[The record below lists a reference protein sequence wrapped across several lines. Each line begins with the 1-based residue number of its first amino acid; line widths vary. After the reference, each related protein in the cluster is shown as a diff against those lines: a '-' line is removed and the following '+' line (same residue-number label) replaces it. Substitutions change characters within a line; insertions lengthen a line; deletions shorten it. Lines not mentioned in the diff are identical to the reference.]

1 MSRTFYV
8 TTPIYYVN
16 DVPHIGHAY
25 TTILADVL
33 ARYRRLFG
41 RMSGDGTYF
50 LTGTDEHGQKVQ
62 QAAAKRGIDPNDT
75 AALRAY
81 CDGYAQRFKDAWKD
95 LGIEYNRF
103 IRTTE
108 ADHVAFVREQFRKL
122 REKGFIYT
130 QEYAGW
136 YSTTEERF
144 FGEDELVDG
153 KDPISGR
160 AVEWITE
167 KNYFFKMSAFKERL
181 LAHIEANPTFIQ
193 PDFRRNEVL
202 GFLRQ
207 PLNDLCVS
215 RPKSRLAWGVSLP
228 FDEDYVSYVWVDALL
243 NYVTASKVGS
253 PNDPKAPEWPADLHL
268 IGKDIL
274 TTHAV
279 YFPTLLMALD
289 LELPKQILAHGW
301 WLIDNARMSK
311 TTGNVV
317 SPLAMK
323 DKYGG
328 DAFRFFLIRAMVVGQ
343 DASFTEDGFVT
354 TINADLANDVG
365 NGLSRV
371 LKLAQTLDNV
381 LSAQPSSDEADWR
394 LVNEVG
400 HLDLSNDKNCGGT
413 LYFVYGDVN
422 YVRLSDAVDL
432 VLGIFREV
440 NKYLEITAPWKLAKG
455 TDTDRERLKAI
466 LWHAAE
472 ALRLGFTLLHPVMP
486 GKMNEALAALGLTI
500 ETSPLE
506 WRTSGS
512 FTLTSISPL
521 FPRIDTKSAGAST
534 GSATGSS
541 APVAPPD
548 PFAVLDLR
556 AAKILSVENHPEAEA
571 LYVLK
576 VDAGPSTDS
585 GTEREVRTVCA
596 GLRRHFTAEELTG
609 RVAVLVA
616 NLKPA
621 KLRGIE
627 SHGMLLAA
635 DVETDAEGKA
645 LKIALVSPEGASA
658 GDPVSAAGIERA
670 PKAQIKI
677 QEFDKCPLTV
687 KNGQVEYAGKTLS
700 TPKGPVTAQ
709 APYGAGVH

>member
-1 MSRTFYV
+1 MSRTFYA

-33 ARYRRLFG
+33 TRYKRLFG
-41 RMSGDGTYF
+41 ERTYF

-75 AALRAY
+75 AALRRY
-81 CDGYAQRFKDAWKD
+81 CDGYAARFQEAWKD
-95 LGIEYNRF
+95 LNIGYDRF

-108 ADHVAFVREQFRKL
+108 EAHIAFVREQFRKL
-122 REKGFIYT
+122 QEKGFIYT

-167 KNYFFKMSAFKERL
+167 KNYFFRMSAFKERL
-181 LAHIEANPTFIQ
+181 LAHIEANPAFIQ

-289 LELPKQILAHGW
+289 LPLPRQILAHGW
-301 WLIDNARMSK
+301 WLVDNARMSK

-317 SPLAMK
+317 APLAMGE
-323 DKYGG
+323 KYGV
-328 DAFRFFLIRAMVVGQ
+328 DALRFFLIRAMVVGQ
-343 DASFTEDGFVT
+343 DASFTEDGFVA

-371 LKLAQTLDNV
+371 LKLGQSLDGS
-381 LSAQPSSDEADWR
+381 LSARISSLEGDARLRAVADAA
-394 LVNEVG
+394 LEG
-400 HLDLSNDKNCGGT
+400 
-413 LYFVYGDVN
+413 
-422 YVRLSDAVDL
+422 VRKSLDAVAL
-432 VLGIFREV
+432 SQSAEHALTVFREV
-440 NKYLEITAPWKLAKG
+440 NRFLEATAPWKLAKG
-455 TDTDRERLKAI
+455 TDADKDRLREV

-486 GKMNEALAALGLTI
+486 GKMDEALAALGLTA

-512 FTLTSISPL
+512 FSLTSIPPL
-521 FPRIDTKSAGAST
+521 FPRIETKKPEPGVSTSPTTGAPS
-534 GSATGSS
+534 
-541 APVAPPD
+541 D

-576 VDAGPSTDS
+576 VDAGDAEP
-585 GTEREVRTVCA
+585 RTVCA
-596 GLRRHFTAEELTG
+596 GLRRHFSPEELTG
-609 RVAVLVA
+609 RIVVLVA

-635 DVETDAEGKA
+635 DAESDAEGKPVKLSLA
-645 LKIALVSPEGASA
+645 TPEGASA

-687 KNGQVEYAGKTLS
+687 KNGQVEHAGKVLS

-709 APYGAGVH
+709 APDGAGVH

>member
-1 MSRTFYV
+1 MSSSPFYV

-33 ARYRRLFG
+33 VRYKRLFG
-41 RMSGDGTYF
+41 QQTYF

-62 QAAAKRGIDPNDT
+62 QAAAKRGIDPND
-75 AALRAY
+75 AQALREY
-81 CDGYAQRFKDAWKD
+81 CDGYAARFKEAWAGLNIGYD
-95 LGIEYNRF
+95 RF

-108 ADHVAFVREQFRKL
+108 KAHVDFVRAQFEKL
-122 REKGFIYT
+122 QAGGFIYT

-167 KNYFFKMSAFKERL
+167 KNYFFKMSAFKQRL
-181 LAHIEANPTFIQ
+181 IDHIEANPGFIA
-193 PDFRRNEVL
+193 PEFRKNEVL

-207 PLNDLCVS
+207 DLNDLCVS

-228 FDEDYVSYVWVDALL
+228 FDEEYVSYVWVDALL
-243 NYVTASKVGS
+243 NYVTATRLGS
-253 PNDPKAPEWPADLHL
+253 PNDPNAPEWPASLHL

-279 YFPTLLMALD
+279 YFTTILLALG
-289 LELPKQILAHGW
+289 LPLPKQILAHGW

-323 DKYGG
+323 DKFGA

-343 DASFTEDGFVT
+343 DASFTEETFIN

-371 LKLAQTLDNV
+371 IKLGEGVGSVLTAGSSSGTVDDDLIAAANRAVSEVPRKVDGVQ
-381 LSAQPSSDEADWR
+381 LSAVVEEA
-394 LVNEVG
+394 L
-400 HLDLSNDKNCGGT
+400 T
-413 LYFVYGDVN
+413 
-422 YVRLSDAVDL
+422 
-432 VLGIFREV
+432 IFRAVNRYFEV
-440 NKYLEITAPWKLAKG
+440 TAPWKLAKG
-455 TDTDRERLKAI
+455 TEDDKERLKVV

-472 ALRLGFTLLHPVMP
+472 ALRIGFTLLHPVMP
-486 GKMNEALAALGLTI
+486 GKMGEALAALGFTFEESKKQLQ
-500 ETSPLE
+500 
-506 WRTSGS
+506 WRTFGT
-512 FTLTSISPL
+512 FTLSPISPL
-521 FPRIDTKSAGAST
+521 FPRIEVKKPDAP
-534 GSATGSS
+534 
-541 APVAPPD
+541 APVAAPSD
-548 PFAVLDLR
+548 PFAVIDLR
-556 AAKILSVENHPEAEA
+556 VVKILSVENHPEAEA

-576 VDAGPSTDS
+576 VDAAEAEP
-585 GTEREVRTVCA
+585 RTVCA
-596 GLRRHFTAEELTG
+596 GLRKYLTPEELTG
-609 RVAVLVA
+609 RTAVLVA

-635 DVETDAEGKA
+635 DAEQDAEGKT
-645 LKIALVSPEGASA
+645 LRLALVNPGTAA
-658 GDPVSAAGIERA
+658 VGDAVTVAGIDRA
-670 PKAQIKI
+670 PKAQITIKD
-677 QEFDKCPLTV
+677 FDKVTLSV
-687 KNGQVEYAGKTLS
+687 QGGVVAYVGKTLV
-700 TPKGPVTAQ
+700 TPAGPLTAA
-709 APYGAGVH
+709 APDGAGVR

>member
-1 MSRTFYV
+1 MSRFYV

-33 ARYRRLFG
+33 ARYHRLSG
-41 RMSGDGTYF
+41 RETYF

-75 AALRAY
+75 QALREY
-81 CDGYAQRFKDAWKD
+81 CDFYAARFQDAWKD
-95 LGIEYNRF
+95 LNIGYDRF

-108 ADHVAFVREQFRKL
+108 AGHIAFVRAQFQKL
-122 REKGFIYT
+122 QEKGFIYT

-167 KNYFFKMSAFKERL
+167 KNYFFRMSAFKEKL
-181 LAHIEANPTFIQ
+181 LAHIEAHPTFIQ

-243 NYVTASKVGS
+243 NYVSASKLGS
-253 PNDPKAPEWPADLHL
+253 PNDAHAPEWPADLHL

-289 LELPKQILAHGW
+289 LPLPKQILAHGW
-301 WLIDNARMSK
+301 WMIDNARMSK

-317 SPLAMK
+317 SPLDMGK
-323 DKYGG
+323 KYGV
-328 DAFRFFLIRAMVVGQ
+328 DAFRFFLIRAMIVGQ
-343 DASFTEDGFVT
+343 DASFTEEVFVN

-371 LKLAQTLDNV
+371 LKLGESLGSVLTAHPTGPEDGALYAEAATASSKVQDKLD
-381 LSAQPSSDEADWR
+381 Q
-394 LVNEVG
+394 
-400 HLDLSNDKNCGGT
+400 
-413 LYFVYGDVN
+413 
-422 YVRLSDAVDL
+422 VRLSAAVENAL
-432 VLGIFREV
+432 AIFREV
-440 NKYLEITAPWKLAKG
+440 NRYFEATAPWKLAKG
-455 TDTDRERLKAI
+455 SEEDKERLKI
-466 LWHAAE
+466 VLWHAAE
-472 ALRLGFTLLHPVMP
+472 ALRIGFTLLHPVMP
-486 GKMNEALAALGLTI
+486 GKMDEALAALGLTAA
-500 ETSPLE
+500 TSPLE
-506 WRTSGS
+506 WRKNGS
-512 FTLTSISPL
+512 FALTSIPPL
-521 FPRIDTKSAGAST
+521 FPRIETKKPE
-534 GSATGSS
+534 
-541 APVAPPD
+541 APAAAPSD

-556 AAKILSVENHPEAEA
+556 AAKILSVENHPDAEA

-576 VDAGPSTDS
+576 VDAGEAEP
-585 GTEREVRTVCA
+585 RTVCA
-596 GLRRHFTAEELTG
+596 GLRRHFTPEELTG
-609 RVAVLVA
+609 RLAVLVA

-627 SHGMLLAA
+627 SHGMMLAA
-635 DVETDAEGKA
+635 DVETDGEGRPVRLA
-645 LKIALVSPEGASA
+645 LAAPEGAEA
-658 GDPVSAAGIERA
+658 GDPISAAGIERA
-670 PKAQIKI
+670 PKAQITIKD
-677 QEFDKCPLTV
+677 FDKCPLAV
-687 KNGQVEYAGKTLS
+687 KGGVVHYGDKALS
-700 TPKGPVTAQ
+700 TPRGAVTAA
-709 APYGAGVH
+709 APDGAGVH

>member
-1 MSRTFYV
+1 MSRFYV

-33 ARYRRLFG
+33 VRYKKLFG
-41 RMSGDGTYF
+41 QETYF

-75 AALRAY
+75 NALREY
-81 CDGYAQRFKDAWKD
+81 CDGYAARFKEAWTGLNID
-95 LGIEYNRF
+95 YDRF

-108 ADHVAFVREQFRKL
+108 KAHVDFVRAQFEKL
-122 REKGFIYT
+122 QAGGYIYT

-181 LAHIEANPTFIQ
+181 YNHIKDNKDFIV
-193 PDFRRNEVL
+193 PEFRRNEVL

-207 PLNDLCVS
+207 DLNDLCVS
-215 RPKSRLAWGVSLP
+215 RPKSRLAWGVPLP

-243 NYVTASKVGS
+243 NYVTATKLGS
-253 PNDPKAPEWPADLHL
+253 PDNPNAPEWPASLHL

-279 YFPTLLMALD
+279 YFTTLLMALGLD
-289 LELPKQILAHGW
+289 LPKQILAHGW

-323 DKYGG
+323 DKFGA

-343 DASFTEDGFVT
+343 DASFTEEVFIN
-354 TINADLANDVG
+354 TINSDLANDVG

-371 LKLAQTLDNV
+371 LKLGEAFSSLNCPH
-381 LSAQPSSDEADWR
+381 SSPSRLYTSDPEKSGGID
-394 LVNEVG
+394 LQLIVNEVNA
-400 HLDLSNDKNCGGT
+400 SIQND
-413 LYFVYGDVN
+413 VDSI
-422 YVRLSDAVDL
+422 RLSVVVESAL
-432 VLGIFREV
+432 KIFRSV
-440 NKYLEITAPWKLAKG
+440 NRHFELWAPWKLAKSAVES
-455 TDTDRERLKAI
+455 DKELLKI
-466 LWHAAE
+466 VLWHAAE
-472 ALRLGFTLLHPVMP
+472 ALRIGFTLLHPVMP
-486 GKMNEALAALGLTI
+486 TKMDEALAALGFTF
-500 ETSPLE
+500 EESRKALE
-506 WRTSGS
+506 WRTSGTFNLS
-512 FTLTSISPL
+512 PISPL
-521 FPRIDTKSAGAST
+521 FPRIEVKKPEAA
-534 GSATGSS
+534 
-541 APVAPPD
+541 APVAAPSD
-548 PFAVLDLR
+548 PFALIDLR
-556 AAKILSVENHPEAEA
+556 VVKILSVENHPEAEA

-576 VDAGPSTDS
+576 VDAHEAEP
-585 GTEREVRTVCA
+585 RTVCA
-596 GLRRHFTAEELTG
+596 GLRKYLTPEQLAG
-609 RVAVLVA
+609 TTAVLVA

-635 DVETDAEGKA
+635 DSEQDAEGKT
-645 LKIALVSPEGASA
+645 LRLSLVRPENAA
-658 GDPVSAAGIERA
+658 VGDPVSATGIDRA
-670 PKAQIKI
+670 PKAQITIKD
-677 QEFDKCPLTV
+677 FDKVTLTV
-687 KNGQVEYAGKTLS
+687 QNGTVTYAGKALS
-700 TPKGPVTAQ
+700 TPKGPVTAD
-709 APYGAGVH
+709 APDGATVR

>member
-41 RMSGDGTYF
+41 RESGDTTYF

-62 QAAAKRGIDPNDT
+62 QAAAKRGIDPNDA

-81 CDGYAQRFKDAWKD
+81 CDGYAARFQEAWKD
-95 LGIEYNRF
+95 LNIGYDRF

-108 ADHVAFVREQFRKL
+108 ADHIAFVREQFRKL

-167 KNYFFKMSAFKERL
+167 KNYFFKMSAFKDRL

-243 NYVTASKVGS
+243 NYVTASQAGS
-253 PNDPKAPEWPADLHL
+253 PNDPRAPEWPADLHL

-279 YFPTLLMALD
+279 YFPTILMALD

-323 DKYGG
+323 DKYGA

-371 LKLAQTLDNV
+371 LKLAQSFDMKLDSVTGAQATEDDLNVAAPAISAPLYIREDLESGDFKKTSFFLEKTL
-381 LSAQPSSDEADWR
+381 
-394 LVNEVG
+394 
-400 HLDLSNDKNCGGT
+400 K
-413 LYFVYGDVN
+413 
-422 YVRLSDAVDL
+422 
-432 VLGIFREV
+432 IFQDI
-440 NKYLEITAPWKLAKG
+440 NKYLETTAPWKLAKG
-455 TDTDRERLKAI
+455 SDSDKERLKVV
-466 LWHAAE
+466 LWNAAE
-472 ALRLGFTLLHPVMP
+472 ALRIGFTLLHPVMP
-486 GKMNEALAALGLTI
+486 GKMDEALAALGLTA

-506 WRTSGS
+506 WRTSGTFS
-512 FTLTSISPL
+512 LTSIPPL
-521 FPRIDTKSAGAST
+521 FPRIETAK
-534 GSATGSS
+534 ATGPSTSS
-541 APVAPPD
+541 GTVVPSD

-556 AAKILSVENHPEAEA
+556 AVKILSVESHPEAEA

-576 VDAGPSTDS
+576 VDAGDAEP
-585 GTEREVRTVCA
+585 RTVCA
-596 GLRRHFTAEELTG
+596 GLRRHFTPEELTG
-609 RVAVLVA
+609 RIAVLVA
-616 NLKPA
+616 NLRPA

-635 DVETDAEGKA
+635 DAAPAGADGRPPLLSLAT
-645 LKIALVSPEGASA
+645 PEGAAA

-687 KNGQVEYAGKTLS
+687 KNGQVHYGEKALS

-709 APYGAGVH
+709 APDGAGVH

>member
-1 MSRTFYV
+1 MSKPFYV

-33 ARYRRLFG
+33 ARYKRLFG
-41 RMSGDGTYF
+41 EQTYF

-62 QAAAKRGIDPNDT
+62 QAAAKRGIDPNNT
-75 AALRAY
+75 QALREY
-81 CDGYAQRFKDAWKD
+81 CDGYAARFQEAWKD
-95 LGIEYNRF
+95 LNIGYDRF

-108 ADHVAFVREQFRKL
+108 PDHITFVRAQFQKL
-122 REKGFIYT
+122 QDKGFIYT

-160 AVEWITE
+160 AVDWITE
-167 KNYFFKMSAFKERL
+167 KNYFFKMSTFKERL
-181 LAHIEANPTFIQ
+181 LAHIEAHPTFIQ

-207 PLNDLCVS
+207 PLNDLCIS

-243 NYVTASKVGS
+243 NYVTASKLGS
-253 PNDPKAPEWPADLHL
+253 PNDPHAPEWPADLHL

-289 LELPKQILAHGW
+289 LPLPKQILAHGW

-323 DKYGG
+323 DKFGA
-328 DAFRFFLIRAMVVGQ
+328 DAFRFFLIRAMIVGQ
-343 DASFTEDGFVT
+343 DASFTEEAFIN

-371 LKLAQTLDNV
+371 VKLGETLGSILHYPHSTVSSITVIAENQELVDLKSVCEDVIRQV
-381 LSAQPSSDEADWR
+381 QE
-394 LVNEVG
+394 
-400 HLDLSNDKNCGGT
+400 
-413 LYFVYGDVN
+413 DVN
-422 YVRLSDAVDL
+422 GIRLSIVADSSL
-432 VLGIFREV
+432 KIFRAV
-440 NKYLEITAPWKLAKG
+440 NRYFEIMAPWKLAKG
-455 TDTDRERLKAI
+455 NESDKDLLKAV
-466 LWHAAE
+466 LWHASE
-472 ALRLGFTLLHPVMP
+472 ALRLGFALLHPIMP
-486 GKMNEALAALGLTI
+486 SKMDEALGVLGFPFDKTKC
-500 ETSPLE
+500 PLE
-506 WRTSGS
+506 WRKSGIFS
-512 FTLTSISPL
+512 LATSISPL
-521 FPRIDTKSAGAST
+521 FPRIETKKPEA
-534 GSATGSS
+534 
-541 APVAPPD
+541 APVSAAPSD
-548 PFAVLDLR
+548 PFSIIDLR
-556 AAKILSVENHPEAEA
+556 VVKILAAENHPDAEA

-576 VDAGPSTDS
+576 VDAGEAEP
-585 GTEREVRTVCA
+585 RTVCA
-596 GLRRHFTAEELTG
+596 GLRKHLTQDEIVG
-609 RVAVLVA
+609 KIAVLVA

-635 DVETDAEGKA
+635 DVEQDAEGKTIR
-645 LKIALVSPEGASA
+645 LSLVNPEGAA
-658 GDPVSAAGIERA
+658 VGDSVTAQGVPAQ
-670 PKAQIKI
+670 PKAQITIKD
-677 QEFDKCPLTV
+677 FDKVVLTV
-687 KNGQVEYAGKTLS
+687 QSGKVVYSGKPLS
-700 TPKGPVTAQ
+700 TTKGSVIAQ
-709 APYGAGVH
+709 APDGATVK

>member
-1 MSRTFYV
+1 MPRFYV

-33 ARYRRLFG
+33 VRYKKLFG
-41 RMSGDGTYF
+41 RETYF

-75 AALRAY
+75 DALRAY
-81 CDGYAQRFKDAWKD
+81 CDGYAARFKEAWEGLNIGYD
-95 LGIEYNRF
+95 RF

-108 ADHVAFVREQFRKL
+108 KAHVDFVRAQFDKL
-122 REKGFIYT
+122 QAAGYIYT

-144 FGEDELVDG
+144 FNEDELVDG

-167 KNYFFKMSAFKERL
+167 KNYFFRMSSFKQRL
-181 LAHIEANPTFIQ
+181 IDHIEANPGFIV
-193 PDFRRNEVL
+193 PEFRKNEVL

-207 PLNDLCVS
+207 DLNDLCVS
-215 RPKSRLAWGVSLP
+215 RPKSRLVWGVTLP

-243 NYVTASKVGS
+243 NYVTATKLGS
-253 PNDPKAPEWPADLHL
+253 PNDPNAPEWPASLHL

-279 YFPTLLMALD
+279 YFTTMLMAL
-289 LELPKQILAHGW
+289 ELPLPQQILAHGW

-323 DKYGG
+323 DKFGA

-343 DASFTEDGFVT
+343 DASFTEEVFIN

-371 LKLAQTLDNV
+371 LKLGEGVGSV
-381 LSAQPSSDEADWR
+381 LSVLSPRTSVDEE
-394 LVNEVG
+394 LVAAAARARAEVPA
-400 HLDLSNDKNCGGT
+400 KA
-413 LYFVYGDVN
+413 
-422 YVRLSDAVDL
+422 DAVQLSAAVEDAL
-432 VLGIFREV
+432 TIFRAV
-440 NKYLEITAPWKLAKG
+440 NRYFETTAPWKLAKG
-455 TDTDRERLKAI
+455 SDEDKERLKVV

-486 GKMNEALAALGLTI
+486 GKMDEALAALGFTFAESRTQLA
-500 ETSPLE
+500 
-506 WRTSGS
+506 WRTAGMFNLSP
-512 FTLTSISPL
+512 ISPL
-521 FPRIDTKSAGAST
+521 FPRIEVKKDVLKNPASGQT
-534 GSATGSS
+534 A
-541 APVAPPD
+541 APSD
-548 PFAVLDLR
+548 PFAVIDLR
-556 AAKILSVENHPEAEA
+556 VVKILSVENHPEAEA

-576 VDAGPSTDS
+576 VDANEAEP
-585 GTEREVRTVCA
+585 RTVCA
-596 GLRRHFTAEELTG
+596 GLRKYLTAEELTS
-609 RVAVLVA
+609 RTAVLVA

-627 SHGMLLAA
+627 SHGMLLATA
-635 DVETDAEGKA
+635 PGSDDVGANNYLPLQLVNPGDAA
-645 LKIALVSPEGASA
+645 V
-658 GDPVSAAGIERA
+658 GDAVSAAGVDRA
-670 PKAQIKI
+670 PKAQINIK
-677 QEFDKCPLTV
+677 EFDKVTLSVQDGVVT
-687 KNGQVEYAGKTLS
+687 YAGKALT
-700 TPKGPVTAQ
+700 TPQGPLTAA
-709 APYGAGVH
+709 APDGATVR